1 MTDALPTSPL
11 RAVTDDEVATF
22 RHNGVVHLPGI
33 LPAAWLE
40 HLAEPVERTIVD
52 RSVTTD
58 LTEMGGA
65 LAEGLGAELLTD
77 DRTGGGRFLS
87 GVDHWRHDDDFAAFA
102 MRSPLPG
109 IAGALLDAAR
119 IHLYEDSVLVKEP
132 GTAEETAFHQDLGY
146 FHLEGDRICTMWTP
160 LDEVTSETGAVVYLR
175 GSHLTGDVYRPNYF
189 VTAEPLAGTEGRP
202 VPDLRPD
209 DDDPD
214 LVRFDTRPG
223 DVVVH
228 HAGTLHGAGAN
239 LSSTTRRRAV
249 SVRYCGDGVRHR
261 LRPGAPT
268 KPYQTADLDGTEVVD
283 HPGIPLVWQAS

>member
-1 MTDALPTSPL
+1 
-11 RAVTDDEVATF
+11 
-22 RHNGVVHLPGI
+22 
-33 LPAAWLE
+33 
-40 HLAEPVERTIVD
+40 
-52 RSVTTD
+52 
-58 LTEMGGA
+58 
-65 LAEGLGAELLTD
+65 
-77 DRTGGGRFLS
+77 
-87 GVDHWRHDDDFAAFA
+87 
-102 MRSPLPG
+102 
-109 IAGALLDAAR
+109 
-119 IHLYEDSVLVKEP
+119 
-132 GTAEETAFHQDLGY
+132 
-146 FHLEGDRICTMWTP
+146 MWTP
-160 LDEVTSETGAVVYLR
+160 LDEVTVETGAVVYLR

-268 KPYQTADLDGTEVVD
+268 KPYQTADLDGTKVVD